1 MLFCLFCGVIM
12 YSFVYEPDNL
22 PSGYVRWIMKFT
34 GGDDHLLYKLREVR
48 KLQVAAESR

>member
-1 MLFCLFCGVIM
+1 MFC
-12 YSFVYEPDNL
+12 FVYEPHAL

-48 KLQVAAESR
+48 KMQSGQASDVLRSA